1 MNVTA
6 TLKEAQS
13 VLADFRQAAE
23 TGSPPDAQSFW
34 SGRGLYDSIWRK
46 HLADL
51 ESLFPQDFLARNA
64 AVLSAFEGHTYR
76 VGRVCAPTDMDV

>member
-1 MNVTA
+1 MASWLADQLKAYQAQTGVNVTA

-34 SGRGLYDSIWRK
+34 SGRGLYDGIWRE

-64 AVLSAFEGHTYR
+64 ARAKRL
-76 VGRVCAPTDMDV
+76 